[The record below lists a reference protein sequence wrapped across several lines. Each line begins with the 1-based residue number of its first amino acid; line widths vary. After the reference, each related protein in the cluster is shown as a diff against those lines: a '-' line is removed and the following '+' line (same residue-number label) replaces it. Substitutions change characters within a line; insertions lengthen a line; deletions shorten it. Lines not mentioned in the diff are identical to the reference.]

1 MKPKLNMF
9 DHIIFPT
16 DNDQLQ
22 FMADIADKNNS
33 GAEVPIASTVNP
45 ISNEETLK
53 NFANLTL
60 VFIKQFAENPNK
72 NNQIISTIIDNIII
86 FYKKI

>member
-1 MKPKLNMF
+1 MNHRLNIL
-9 DHIIFPT
+9 DHMILPT
-16 DNDQLQ
+16 DKDQLQ

-60 VFIKQFAENPNK
+60 VFIK
-72 NNQIISTIIDNIII
+72 
-86 FYKKI
+86 

>member
-1 MKPKLNMF
+1 MKPKLNML

-22 FMADIADKNNS
+22 FIADIADKNNS
-33 GAEVPIASTVNP
+33 GAEVPIANTVNP

-60 VFIKQFAENPNK
+60 VFIK
-72 NNQIISTIIDNIII
+72 
-86 FYKKI
+86 

>member
-1 MKPKLNMF
+1 MIIGATIAESQRMKPKLNML

-22 FMADIADKNNS
+22 FIADIADKNNS
-33 GAEVPIASTVNP
+33 GAEVPIANTVNP

-53 NFANLTL
+53 NFATLTL
-60 VFIKQFAENPNK
+60 VFIK
-72 NNQIISTIIDNIII
+72 
-86 FYKKI
+86 